1 MNDFF
6 RLCLVYLGFSI
17 IIDTFFVCLIGP
29 CTVISSHSM
38 YMGGRWSSLYRAN
51 IIKWKISVC
60 VDAVAFIGRM
70 KLPANLLC
78 LFGTQKGIFLGRRNK
93 NKNIEIDYTIGMLS
107 LVGAFE
113 SRVLISGWILR
124 MCACVCVCGVII
136 PLERCLLSF
145 FKFWISE
152 IICNL

>member
-93 NKNIEIDYTIGMLS
+93 NKNIEIKKTTRLECFLLSVHLNHACLSVVKIGN
-107 LVGAFE
+107 
-113 SRVLISGWILR
+113 
-124 MCACVCVCGVII
+124 VCVRVCVWRHYTARAVSSV
-136 PLERCLLSF
+136 LF
-145 FKFWISE
+145 
-152 IICNL
+152 